1 MIVWC
6 ISMWKDRFKS
16 STRTCNLLLAKHTM
30 VTLFENYCVHHALD
44 IPTVRTFSHLSMFNT
59 STVEEHLKIIWTR
72 VSAPYHDCVTIRQN
86 WTIVTELI
94 EQGTDNSIQIQT
106 KDTLSHSTHN
116 VHYTWLLNTVCGPNR
131 IYFTDCISQFNHN
144 LLFRYKHVGYN
155 TPNSFGVRLC
165 YRTCPCI
172 SAYIIISLHDVQGAR
187 FSCSSHTV
195 GIKEWSTHGFDSCI
209 THRFVLH
216 IAREGCGSQYHSIH
230 TTSTSTTWLYEL
242 SVL

>member
-16 STRTCNLLLAKHTM
+16 STRTCNLLLAKHTI
-30 VTLFENYCVHHALD
+30 VTLFEKYCVNHALD

-59 STVEEHLKIIWTR
+59 STVDEHLKRIWRR

-86 WTIVTELI
+86 LIIVTELI

-155 TPNSFGVRLC
+155 TPIVSDFDFVTERLH
-165 YRTCPCI
+165 
-172 SAYIIISLHDVQGAR
+172 A
-187 FSCSSHTV
+187 
-195 GIKEWSTHGFDSCI
+195 
-209 THRFVLH
+209 
-216 IAREGCGSQYHSIH
+216 
-230 TTSTSTTWLYEL
+230 
-242 SVL
+242 